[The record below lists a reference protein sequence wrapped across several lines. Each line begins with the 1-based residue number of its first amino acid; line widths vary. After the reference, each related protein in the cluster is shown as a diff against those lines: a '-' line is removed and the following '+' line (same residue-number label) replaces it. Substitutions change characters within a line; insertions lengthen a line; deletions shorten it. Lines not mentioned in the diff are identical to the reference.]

1 MTATTA
7 ATAPALDGP
16 RRPSRDPDQRVN
28 WPHSIPFLAAHLACL
43 AVVVTGVS
51 WTAVALFVGLFLSR
65 SVFVTA
71 GYHRYFSHRS
81 YKLNRFWQ
89 AVFAFQAQAS
99 AQKGVLWWA
108 ANHRQHHRHA
118 DTPLDVHSPRQG
130 FLWSHVGWILSDK
143 HKATDYET
151 VKDLARY
158 PELRWLN
165 RHDRFAAVAYGVAA
179 FLIGGWSGLV
189 VGFFWST
196 VLLWHST
203 FLVNSAA
210 HVFGRRRYD
219 TPDTSRN
226 SALIALATLG
236 EGWHNNH
243 HRYQSS
249 ARQGFFWWELDLTW
263 YVLKALSWLGVVR
276 DLKTPPARILRP
288 EPASR

>member
-1 MTATTA
+1 MV
-7 ATAPALDGP
+7 L
-16 RRPSRDPDQRVN
+16 
-28 WPHSIPFLAAHLACL
+28 F
-43 AVVVTGVS
+43 GV
-51 WTAVALFVGLFLSR
+51 LFSVR
-65 SVFVTA
+65 SLFVTA

-108 ANHRQHHRHA
+108 AKHRQHHRHA

-130 FLWSHVGWILSDK
+130 FLWSHVGWILCDQ

-165 RHDRFAAVAYGVAA
+165 RHDRIAAIAYGVGA

-210 HVFGRRRYD
+210 RLRPPALRHARHQSQLAAYRAARRSARAGTTITTAIRRR
-219 TPDTSRN
+219 P
-226 SALIALATLG
+226 AKG
-236 EGWHNNH
+236 
-243 HRYQSS
+243 SS
-249 ARQGFFWWELDLTW
+249 GGSST
-263 YVLKALSWLGVVR
+263 
-276 DLKTPPARILRP
+276 
-288 EPASR
+288 